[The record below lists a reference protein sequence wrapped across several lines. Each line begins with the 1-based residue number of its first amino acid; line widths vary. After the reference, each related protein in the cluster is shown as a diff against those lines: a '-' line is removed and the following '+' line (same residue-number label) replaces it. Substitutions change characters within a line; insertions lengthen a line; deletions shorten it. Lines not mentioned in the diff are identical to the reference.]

1 MDTDIDNY
9 NHKELLG
16 VLRITEEELNENVL
30 YSKTK
35 HAIDRVSALS
45 DFEDK
50 DNICEF
56 FRRCFLRIAVV
67 RGYKITDNIRDALN
81 LKPVPSV
88 NERIN
93 SDTSMRITENVSY
106 KGSLKTPAHSEEIV
120 TNYTDRYVSGIV
132 NPMKRETITTTLVL
146 NSKFRDYYIPEYV
159 QNQID
164 RLRTRA
170 LCTQFNQLSQNIENT
185 LVCTTPLPPN
195 TIQYEG
201 CYKTESF
208 GQKGTTTD
216 FNVDLVEQFTNV
228 VSMRLAGLD
237 MLNGY
242 YPISEYLGTN
252 VFTITSFDYDPNL
265 NPPDPSNVQQTIIS
279 IAEGSY
285 SATQIITT
293 LNTIFAS
300 TTMPPGVQKTTA
312 KYNPLTGKIRFYV
325 DDPSS
330 GILSRKYGIDL
341 DFRYPSDLNRP
352 AYYNLGWLLGF
363 RKPYY
368 NYFSDYKQSFTTTYS
383 VGINGNAAMNMMG
396 TSYFLLE
403 VDDFNNNHPQVLS
416 YNPLTK
422 YSGNIKNI
430 IATIPNVAATN
441 EVLFQDSSDRINKSR
456 VYFGPVRIKKLRI
469 RLLDEYGRPIDLVNG
484 EFSIKLELETLNS
497 PYKNIVT

>member
-1 MDTDIDNY
+1 MSGFIPPY
-9 NHKELLG
+9 EP
-16 VLRITEEELNENVL
+16 RANEPR
-30 YSKTK
+30 
-35 HAIDRVSALS
+35 A
-45 DFEDK
+45 
-50 DNICEF
+50 
-56 FRRCFLRIAVV
+56 
-67 RGYKITDNIRDALN
+67 
-81 LKPVPSV
+81 
-88 NERIN
+88 NERN
-93 SDTSMRITENVSY
+93 ETDASTRIIEKFPY
-106 KGSLKTPAHSEEIV
+106 QGSLPKPDEKEDVDI
-120 TNYTDRYVSGIV
+120 NYEKQYVSGIV
-132 NPMKRETITTTLVL
+132 NPVKRETVTTTLVL

-159 QNQID
+159 QNQLN

-170 LCTQFNQLSQNIENT
+170 SCAPHTQLYQNVDNA

-195 TIQYEG
+195 TIYLEG

-216 FNVDLVEQFTNV
+216 FNVDLVDQFTNV
-228 VSMRLAGLD
+228 ISMRLAGLD

-252 VFTITSFDYDPNL
+252 VFTITSFDYNPSA
-265 NPPDPSNVQQTIIS
+265 NPPDPLNVLQTTFN

-285 SATQIITT
+285 SVTQIITT

-300 TTMPPGVQKTTA
+300 ITMPAAVQNTTA
-312 KYNPLTGKIRFYV
+312 TFNQLTGKMRFEV
-325 DDPSS
+325 NNDVLTTISP
-330 GILSRKYGIDL
+330 IPPRFYGIDL

-363 RKPYY
+363 RKLYY

-416 YNPLTK
+416 YNPNTK

-441 EVLFQDSSDRINKSR
+441 EVLFEDSNGRKDKYRK
-456 VYFGPVRIKKLRI
+456 YFGPVRIKKLRI

-497 PYKNIVT
+497 PYKNIVS

>member
-1 MDTDIDNY
+1 MSGLPLPYAPRAHERSEVDSSTRIIDKLPYLGSLQKTDENEEVETNY
-9 NHKELLG
+9 N
-16 VLRITEEELNENVL
+16 
-30 YSKTK
+30 SK
-35 HAIDRVSALS
+35 
-45 DFEDK
+45 
-50 DNICEF
+50 
-56 FRRCFLRIAVV
+56 
-67 RGYKITDNIRDALN
+67 
-81 LKPVPSV
+81 
-88 NERIN
+88 
-93 SDTSMRITENVSY
+93 
-106 KGSLKTPAHSEEIV
+106 
-120 TNYTDRYVSGIV
+120 YVSGIV

-170 LCTQFNQLSQNIENT
+170 LCTQFNQLSQNIENS

-216 FNVDLVEQFTNV
+216 FNVDLVEPFTNV

-285 SATQIITT
+285 SVTDIITT

-312 KYNPLTGKIRFYV
+312 KYNPLTGKMRFDV
-325 DDPSS
+325 DASS
-330 GILSRKYGIDL
+330 GIYPRKYGIDL
-341 DFRYPSDLNRP
+341 DFRYPSDPNRP

-430 IATIPNVAATN
+430 IATIPNAAATN
-441 EVLFQDSSDRINKSR
+441 EVLFEDSSGRTDKYRK
-456 VYFGPVRIKKLRI
+456 YFGPVRIKKLRI

>member
-1 MDTDIDNY
+1 MSGLPLPYAPRAHERSEVDSST
-9 NHKELLG
+9 
-16 VLRITEEELNENVL
+16 RIIEKLPYL
-30 YSKTK
+30 
-35 HAIDRVSALS
+35 
-45 DFEDK
+45 
-50 DNICEF
+50 
-56 FRRCFLRIAVV
+56 
-67 RGYKITDNIRDALN
+67 
-81 LKPVPSV
+81 
-88 NERIN
+88 
-93 SDTSMRITENVSY
+93 
-106 KGSLKTPAHSEEIV
+106 GSLQKTDENEEV
-120 TNYTDRYVSGIV
+120 ETNYTSKYVSGIV

-195 TIQYEG
+195 TIHYEG

-252 VFTITSFDYDPNL
+252 VFTITSFDYDPSL

-285 SATQIITT
+285 SVTEIITT

-300 TTMPPGVQKTTA
+300 STMPPGVQNTTA
-312 KYNPLTGKIRFYV
+312 KYNSLTGKMRFDV
-325 DDPSS
+325 DASS
-330 GILSRKYGIDL
+330 GILPRKYGIDL

-430 IATIPNVAATN
+430 IATIPNAAATN
-441 EVLFQDSSDRINKSR
+441 EVLFEDSSGRTDKYRK
-456 VYFGPVRIKKLRI
+456 YFGPVRIKKLRI